1 MTRRITRLAACGLA
15 VLAAV
20 LGWPASRGPGES
32 APPADSRR
40 AAPAAAPRVADPR
53 SVPPPAAGL
62 PRPQLSPYADGSNEH
77 EAWVDAKADELVK
90 LSWGDDRDSL
100 KRILAELEN
109 PEQEIRKAALQA
121 TANFGSRDA
130 IPYLESLVATTA
142 DAEEKIA
149 LIQTA
154 EQLKMPTASEYFA
167 QKKAAS
173 NTE

>member
-1 MTRRITRLAACGLA
+1 MLA

-20 LGWPASRGPGES
+20 LAWPGKGPRES
-32 APPADSRR
+32 APPGADSRK
-40 AAPAAAPRVADPR
+40 APPAAASRAAVPR
-53 SVPPPAAGL
+53 SVPSPAAEL

-77 EAWVDAKADELVK
+77 EAWIDARADELVK
-90 LSWGDDRDSL
+90 LSWEDDSESL

-109 PEQEIRKAALQA
+109 PEPDIRKAALQA

-130 IPYLESLVATTA
+130 IPYLESLVATSTDA
-142 DAEEKIA
+142 DEKIA

-167 QKKAAS
+167 QKKAAAD
-173 NTE
+173 TK